1 MTYNPENNA
10 MVAVSA
16 AAPAKTP
23 ANAQK
28 TYEVSRADL
37 PVSCP
42 LPDMMLWNSHP
53 KVYLSLE
60 ATGKAKCPY
69 CGADFLLVD

>member
-1 MTYNPENNA
+1 M
-10 MVAVSA
+10 A
-16 AAPAKTP
+16 AAPAAAFAKAMP
-23 ANAQK
+23 NAQK

-42 LPDMMLWNSHP
+42 LPEMTLWNSHP
-53 KVYLSLE
+53 KVYLPLE

-69 CGADFLLVD
+69 CGAYFVLVD

>member
-1 MTYNPENNA
+1 M
-10 MVAVSA
+10 A
-16 AAPAKTP
+16 AAPAAAFAKVMP
-23 ANAQK
+23 NAQK

-42 LPDMMLWNSHP
+42 LPEMTLWNSHP
-53 KVYLSLE
+53 KVYLPLE

-69 CGADFLLVD
+69 CGADFVLVD

>member
-42 LPDMMLWNSHP
+42 LPDMMPVSYTHLDVYKRQPWGCRSNTKSHN
-53 KVYLSLE
+53 VL
-60 ATGKAKCPY
+60 
-69 CGADFLLVD
+69 